1 MTKNFV
7 QIETKTGIKEFE
19 LYQGDI
25 TNLPFQVDL
34 LVLSAFK
41 DCYTPTKSSIIGQLH
56 KSGVDVNDL
65 SKRPSMDFRNSLD
78 IWISSKLQDK
88 NFNKIVCVEI
98 LGGRYSFENAIK
110 NLFAA
115 ISALEIQGEK
125 NRIIALPML
134 GTGNQNFDI
143 HLVIPTLIELS
154 LDFLKFSRYL
164 KKIYFIVYDDLSA
177 TMFNEEMNNFLGRVK
192 IKSPQGYLA
201 DLLRNELNQKI
212 DKLFTVSE
220 NLPIFM
226 DLKRVINSNFRS
238 FEFGAI
244 TRKSVEFIIDE
255 LNPSTVKQ
263 FELWKKI
270 DSLSQIGISQWI
282 LSYFHLIRVFGN
294 EAVHSKNK
302 KVRSP
307 SNIDEKDLEIG
318 MYCMIKLIDFYI
330 DQKFTER
337 DCS

>member
-7 QIETKTGIKEFE
+7 QIDTKTGIKEFE
-19 LYQGDI
+19 LFQGDI

-34 LVLSAFK
+34 LVVSAFK
-41 DCYTPTKSSIIGQLH
+41 NDYTPTKSSIIGQLH

-65 SKRPSMDFRNSLD
+65 SKRPLIDFRNSLD
-78 IWISSKLQDK
+78 IWISSKLKNK
-88 NFNKIVCVEI
+88 NFNQIVCVEI
-98 LGGRYSFENAIK
+98 IGGKYIFESAIK

-125 NRIIALPML
+125 NTTIALPML
-134 GTGNQNFDI
+134 GAGDQDFDI
-143 HLVIPTLIELS
+143 HLVVSTLIDLS

-164 KKIYFIVYDDLSA
+164 KKVYFIVYSDIKA
-177 TMFNEEMNNFLGRVK
+177 TVFNEEMNNILGRVK
-192 IKSPQGYLA
+192 IKSPQGILA

-212 DKLFTVSE
+212 DKLFIIREDLS
-220 NLPIFM
+220 IFM

-244 TRKSVEFIIDE
+244 TRKSVEYIIDD
-255 LNPSTVKQ
+255 LNPSTAKQ
-263 FELWKKI
+263 FELIKKI

-282 LSYFHLIRVFGN
+282 QSYFHLIRVFGN
-294 EAVHSKNK
+294 EAVHNK
-302 KVRSP
+302 DKKERSP
-307 SNIDEKDLEIG
+307 SNVDEKDLEIG

-330 DQKFTER
+330 DQKFTAR
-337 DCS
+337 NRS